1 MRTSTPCARSCPLP
15 RRPLSGLEGAR
26 VREGGRG
33 SDASV
38 PSVKFL
44 RADDS
49 GDRVTA
55 CQRVAGLKRSS
66 SRRSARR
73 APGPAAPPDASLCQ
87 RSAFAPSTKRL
98 TSGSE
103 RSSIATP
110 VARCVLTLTYY
121 TWIGL
126 QPESWESRRTP
137 HAAHLNFRELRFGEV
152 PVLGFLRS
160 SLSAYRASTG
170 QGYPSGVSWPFQ
182 G

>member
-1 MRTSTPCARSCPLP
+1 MIPGTGSP
-15 RRPLSGLEGAR
+15 RANVWLVS
-26 VREGGRG
+26 
-33 SDASV
+33 
-38 PSVKFL
+38 
-44 RADDS
+44 
-49 GDRVTA
+49 
-55 CQRVAGLKRSS
+55 KRSS

-152 PVLGFLRS
+152 RVLGFLRS

-170 QGYPSGVSWPFQ
+170 QGYPSGASWPFQ